1 MVAGVTLAILVV
13 VGLVGVGYVWAV
25 IQIIL
30 MTVLVNVLVVVAL
43 VSYEI

>member
-13 VGLVGVGYVWAV
+13 VSLVGVGYVWAV
-25 IQIIL
+25 IQVVL
-30 MTVLVNVLVVVAL
+30 MTVLVNVLVVVTL